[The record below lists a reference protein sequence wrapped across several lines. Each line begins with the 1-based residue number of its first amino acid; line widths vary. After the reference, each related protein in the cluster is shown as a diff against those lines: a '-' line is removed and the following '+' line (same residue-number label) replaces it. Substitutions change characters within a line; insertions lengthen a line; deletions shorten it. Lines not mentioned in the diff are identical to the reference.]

1 MIECNKKSSP
11 PFGKGRTGGIS
22 GSNFQTA
29 KLIQRSLLFIM
40 YKRII
45 NTAMPQIPPCRVF
58 LEDLWSGKNHPLRNM
73 RDEGAW

>member
-29 KLIQRSLLFIM
+29 ELIQRGLLFIM
-40 YKRII
+40 YEQII
-45 NTAMPQIPPCRVF
+45 NAAMPQIFPGRVF
-58 LEDLWSGKNHPLRNM
+58 WKDLWCGKNHPLRNM
-73 RDEGAW
+73 RDECA